1 LRGVLS
7 HEGSL
12 IPFDCL
18 HVLYICKS
26 IAHLLVEIKQ
36 EAFGCVRRSGGGA
49 IVDQVCYTIDVFN
62 MSCSRSASK
71 EDKS

>member
-1 LRGVLS
+1 LGYHPVCETRYL
-7 HEGSL
+7 
-12 IPFDCL
+12 F
-18 HVLYICKS
+18 
-26 IAHLLVEIKQ
+26 LLLDGLFRTWKFSGRE
-36 EAFGCVRRSGGGA
+36 SPGGGA